1 MHMDQ
6 NVIELFMQEV
16 RLESQSPIDPVVVHR
31 IPPPWELIGTGNYA
45 AVFIHPDYPQVVL
58 KLYAPGR
65 PGWEQEVQVYER
77 LGDTRWFPICYQASP
92 GYIVMKRMNGISLFD
107 CLRYGIPIPPQV
119 IEDVEEALAVARQ
132 RGLFPHDVHG
142 KNVLMDQGRG
152 YLIDV
157 SDYLKNIPDRKWKDL
172 RKAYYRIYL
181 PFLKDR
187 GWKIP
192 LWVMNGVR
200 KGYRLY
206 QKIKR
211 LRRKWS

>member
-1 MHMDQ
+1 VKIDQ
-6 NVIELFMQEV
+6 RVLELFLQEV
-16 RLESQSPIDPVVVHR
+16 RLESQSPVDPVVVHHT
-31 IPPPWELIGTGNYA
+31 PEPWELLGTGNYA
-45 AVFIHPDYPQVVL
+45 AVFLHPDYPEVVL

-77 LGDTRWFPICYQASP
+77 LGVTPWFPICYQAAD
-92 GYIVMKRMNGISLFD
+92 GYIVMKKMNGIPLFD
-107 CLRYGIPIPPQV
+107 CLRFGIPIPPQV
-119 IEDVEEALAVARQ
+119 MDDVEEAFALARA

-142 KNVLMDQGRG
+142 KNVLMSQGRG

-172 RKAYYRIYL
+172 RKAYDRVYL

-192 LWVMNGVR
+192 LWVMNAVR
-200 KGYRLY
+200 RGYRLY
-206 QKIKR
+206 RKIRR
-211 LRRKWS
+211 LYRS